1 MSQINGNDLMMAI
14 QAVAFK
20 IHALEKEFEVAQG
33 IEARDLED
41 LLFAYDQ
48 TATSL
53 RKAYED
59 ALKVSSNLPPYSELV
74 RD

>member
-1 MSQINGNDLMMAI
+1 MMAI
-14 QAVAFK
+14 QAVDFK
-20 IHALEKEFEVAQG
+20 IHALEKEFEAAQG
-33 IEARDLED
+33 IEGRDLED

>member
-1 MSQINGNDLMMAI
+1 MMAI

-20 IHALEKEFEVAQG
+20 IHALEKEFEAAQG

-74 RD
+74 SD